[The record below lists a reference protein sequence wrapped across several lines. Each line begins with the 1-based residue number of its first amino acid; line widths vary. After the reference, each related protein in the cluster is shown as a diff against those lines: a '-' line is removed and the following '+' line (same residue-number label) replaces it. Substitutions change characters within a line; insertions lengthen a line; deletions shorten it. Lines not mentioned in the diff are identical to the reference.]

1 VSAVEIARLANIAL
15 ADIGIGPI
23 MYATDDHHVRW
34 PLKADRDGMAPK
46 AARLAHL
53 KVSGPSRLVRC
64 DDHIPA
70 RSQCGGV
77 PVADALMGR
86 TCGAS

>member
-1 VSAVEIARLANIAL
+1 MSAVEIARLANLAL

-23 MYATDDHHVRW
+23 IYAVDDHRVRW
-34 PLKADRDGMAPK
+34 PLEADRDGMAPK
-46 AARLAHL
+46 AARLATL
-53 KVSGPSRLVRC
+53 KVVGPSGLVRC

-77 PVADALMGR
+77 PVADALVGR
-86 TCGAS
+86 TCGAP